1 MDVKELDLGADRL
14 VLQAELPNMS
24 AEQAFAH
31 FVQPELLTRWWPT
44 EAEVEPRAGGAYHLA
59 WPAQNWHL
67 RGRYTIFESARSLA
81 FTWQWDHEPEQPM
94 RHVAVDFAGFAEG
107 GGCLLTVTQAAYGD
121 TAAEQKERESHRQG
135 WTHFLKELAA
145 LGAIENPEP

>member
-1 MDVKELDLGADRL
+1 
-14 VLQAELPNMS
+14 
-24 AEQAFAH
+24 
-31 FVQPELLTRWWPT
+31 
-44 EAEVEPRAGGAYHLA
+44 
-59 WPAQNWHL
+59 
-67 RGRYTIFESARSLA
+67 
-81 FTWQWDHEPEQPM
+81 M